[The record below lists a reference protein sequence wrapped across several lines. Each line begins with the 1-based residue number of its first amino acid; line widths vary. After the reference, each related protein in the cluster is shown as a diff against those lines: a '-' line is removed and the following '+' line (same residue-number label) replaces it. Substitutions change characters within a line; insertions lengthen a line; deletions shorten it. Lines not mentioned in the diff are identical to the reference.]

1 MPPIYERRRNC
12 GRGLARE
19 SAISGAVD
27 CGCADAFAGKPAPTG
42 PLSCSKSVSAAE
54 PCGSGLARESAV
66 SGAKIVDVP
75 TPSLASQLP
84 QVLCRAPSLWAPP
97 KPVGAGLLAKALCQA
112 QRLWMCRRLRWQASS
127 YRYFAVLQ
135 VCERRR
141 NCGSGLARES
151 AGSGAVDCGCADVFA
166 GKPAPTGPL
175 SCSRSVSI
183 AETVGA
189 GLLAKALGQAQWIV
203 DVLTPSPASQL
214 PQVLCRAPSL

>member
-1 MPPIYERRRNC
+1 VPPIYERRRNC

-42 PLSCSKSVSAAE
+42 PLSCSKFVSAAE
-54 PCGSGLARESAV
+54 N
-66 SGAKIVDVP
+66 
-75 TPSLASQLP
+75 
-84 QVLCRAPSLWAPP
+84 
-97 KPVGAGLLAKALCQA
+97 VGAGLLAKALCQA

-127 YRYFAVLQ
+127 HRSFVVLQ

-141 NCGSGLARES
+141 NCGNGLARES
-151 AGSGAVDCGCADVFA
+151 AGSGAVDCGCADAFA

-175 SCSRSVSI
+175 SCSRSVSV

-189 GLLAKALGQAQWIV
+189 GLLAKALC
-203 DVLTPSPASQL
+203 
-214 PQVLCRAPSL
+214 QVQRLWMC